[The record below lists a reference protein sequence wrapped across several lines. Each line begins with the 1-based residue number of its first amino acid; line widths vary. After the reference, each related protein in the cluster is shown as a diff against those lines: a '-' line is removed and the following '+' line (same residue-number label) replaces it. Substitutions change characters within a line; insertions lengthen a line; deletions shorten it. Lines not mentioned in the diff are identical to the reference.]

1 MKTQLTNF
9 NWGARK
15 ALSREQMREV
25 VGGGYYPCKAQCF
38 TDSDCP
44 ELTYTGTVFFMN
56 ASCKMTT
63 VGGCHNTDGSLQPPM
78 GVCVY
83 S

>member
-1 MKTQLTNF
+1 MKTQSTNF

-25 VGGGYYPCKAQCF
+25 VGGGWYPCQAQCN

-44 ELTYTGTVFFMN
+44 VSTQSDGIPSMN
-56 ASCKMTT
+56 ASCRMTT
-63 VGGCHNTDGSLQPPM
+63 VGGCHNRDGSLQPPM

-83 S
+83 F